1 LPGSGIACSFN
12 SNRPRALLTFT
23 FFIVEPPNSDYS
35 ATAILLVV
43 GILPHGRPLLLEE
56 LKVGGAGSSGAVEES
71 GTLRG
76 EEPVFGEKSTQRASL
91 FTRVA

>member
-1 LPGSGIACSFN
+1 MSSLAASRI
-12 SNRPRALLTFT
+12 
-23 FFIVEPPNSDYS
+23 E
-35 ATAILLVV
+35 
-43 GILPHGRPLLLEE
+43 
-56 LKVGGAGSSGAVEES
+56 VGGAGSSGAVEES